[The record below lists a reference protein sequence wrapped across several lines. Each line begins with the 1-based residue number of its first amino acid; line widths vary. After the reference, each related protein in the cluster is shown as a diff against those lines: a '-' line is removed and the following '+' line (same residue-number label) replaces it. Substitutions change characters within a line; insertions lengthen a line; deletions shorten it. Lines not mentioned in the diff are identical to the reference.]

1 MIRVAWRNLWR
12 NRARTSISMAAIALT
27 FGVWLCTLSMNDYV
41 YGQMERAA
49 AQHAGGAVL
58 VQAEGFQTRPV
69 NDRVIR
75 DGDRAFAA
83 LGVLPE
89 VQTAASRVLLGG
101 LASAASASVAVQ
113 LSGIEPEA
121 ERAFRDLGRY
131 VQSGTFLAGGE
142 EAPIV
147 LGSKAVRDLD
157 LELGDRVVFTA
168 TGLDGDLQRALF
180 RLSGVLHT
188 GSSDMDATAAFTTL
202 AAARRAF
209 GLGQVIHQIGLMPR
223 EGVSRQALAEAVRRS
238 TSGSGFEALT
248 WDQAMPDLVG
258 LIEMDKE
265 QGTML
270 GVVLFLVVLISIVNT
285 FMMVVME
292 RVREFGLLSAIG
304 LAPRRMAALLLYE
317 TSLLALLSTA
327 IGAGIGVGVHAYV
340 ATYGIDLA
348 AMGERIE
355 IGGVALADSVIYS
368 EIKPESWLG
377 ATLSVFFMVLL
388 SAAYPAFKASRLA
401 PAQAMRFY
409 E

>member
-1 MIRVAWRNLWR
+1 MIKVAWRNLWR

-41 YGQMERAA
+41 YGQMEHAA

-58 VQAEGFQTRPV
+58 VQADGYQLRPV

-75 DGDRAFAA
+75 DGDRSFAA

-89 VQTAASRVLLGG
+89 VQTASSRVLLSG
-101 LASAASASVAVQ
+101 LVSAATASVAVQ
-113 LSGIEPEA
+113 LSGIEPGA
-121 ERAFRDLGRY
+121 DKAFRDLGRY
-131 VQSGTFLAGGE
+131 VQSGSFLAGGD

-157 LELGDRVVFTA
+157 LELGERVVFTA
-168 TGLDGDLQRALF
+168 TGLDGDIQRALF

-188 GSSDMDATAAFTTL
+188 GSSDTDETAAFTTL
-202 AAARRAF
+202 AAAQRAF
-209 GLGQVIHQIGLMPR
+209 GLGHAIHQIGLMPR
-223 EGVSRQALAEAVRRS
+223 EGVSRHALVESVRRS
-238 TSGSGFEALT
+238 IGGQGLEALT

-258 LIEMDKE
+258 LIEMDKQ
-265 QGTML
+265 QGAML

-292 RVREFGLLSAIG
+292 RVRELGLLSAIG
-304 LAPRRMAALLLYE
+304 LGPGRMAGLLLYE
-317 TSLLALLSTA
+317 TGLLALISTA
-327 IGAGIGVGVHAYV
+327 VGGGIGLAVHAYV
-340 ATYGIDLA
+340 GTYGIDLA
-348 AMGERIE
+348 AMGETIE
-355 IGGVALADSVIYS
+355 IGGIALTDSVIRS
-368 EIKPESWLG
+368 KIDPASWLG
-377 ATLSVFFMVLL
+377 ATLSVFLMVLL

-401 PAQAMRFY
+401 PARAMRFY